1 MHNAIYTTDPATGES
16 VTLSELAKRHGFHV
30 SSISVRY
37 HDGKR
42 GHALVEKIDPAAHL
56 AAQNAKKTR
65 EVERRQAIMNASAR
79 GLNLPFKQL
88 GGVRHV

>member
-30 SSISVRY
+30 SSISARY

-42 GHALVEKIDPAAHL
+42 GKDLVAPRDPRAHL
-56 AAQNAKKTR
+56 AAANAKKTQ
-65 EVERRQAIMNASAR
+65 EVDRRQEIMSASNRA
-79 GLNLPFKQL
+79 LHLPFKQL
-88 GGVRHV
+88 GGIRHA

>member
-42 GHALVEKIDPAAHL
+42 GQALVAPPDPKARVAKQK
-56 AAQNAKKTR
+56 AQKTQ
-65 EVERRQAIMNASAR
+65 EVDRRQTIMSASSR
-79 GLNLPFKQL
+79 GLHLPFKQL
-88 GGVRHV
+88 GGAI